1 MKWLVYMYPKRWRRR
16 YGNELIEVLKQ
27 TDLSFKT
34 IMDLLSGIVDAWHLE
49 LSERDIYAYRI
60 SQVLVVITL
69 INAFII
75 LKLKPLKEVILVEQ
89 IATVTVFIAMVSLFL
104 SIATFIVSLFKFG
117 VKEGFSL
124 KTKLT
129 KISIGLMGTYVVFIA
144 TFIALIN

>member
-75 LKLKPLKEVILVEQ
+75 LKLKPLKEVIFVEQ